1 MPESD
6 PRRRWWAVPAVFV
19 AALASYRLGM
29 APGLLWGD
37 SAEMQTLT
45 AVGGVAHPTGYP
57 LFTLLA
63 HAFAKLRLGEPA
75 FMANL
80 FSGVFAAATLALL
93 VAFLLGRSLRLPAA
107 LAAAL
112 AWGLSFTYW
121 TTSHRAEV
129 YSLGAFVGLAALWCA
144 LLALGAPAGAAAG
157 AGSGERRM
165 RLFAGFLLGLTLC
178 AHMAFAPVVAVTGL
192 VLAWRVPRTGRA
204 WLADELALL
213 LAFLLGLAPYLYV
226 VWADTHRLGLDYL
239 HLVDLVQ
246 WPTKPVP
253 EEFRSPL
260 SRLWWLLT
268 SRNTYPSMKFV
279 LNVRLIAKNVSDT
292 GCLLALFELGP
303 IALVLAMI
311 GFRRRTRLPVGRDA
325 GPQASEARFLL
336 ALAAASV
343 AFSLLTGGYMILS
356 VFLIPCYLVFAIFVG
371 HGMDAL
377 LERIEGRGKP
387 WLAAPAALALPLASV
402 LIAHAIRLATYDH
415 PIGPFRSRVL
425 EEDTIQQRTLAPTYA
440 GYDPA
445 RRFVESAART
455 LPDSALVIAEWHEVM
470 PLFYLQLAER
480 RRTDLTLQP
489 SGYPMLLD
497 KVAEWQSRFTLERRP
512 VVVVG
517 PFAEMSRHLQQVD
530 TLRLADE
537 RRVLVTRTPLV
548 HLERP

>member
-1 MPESD
+1 
-6 PRRRWWAVPAVFV
+6 VPAVFV
-19 AALASYRLGM
+19 TALAFYRLGM

-63 HAFAKLRLGEPA
+63 HAFARLRLGEPA

-80 FSGVFAAATLALL
+80 FSGLFAAATLALL
-93 VAFLLGRSLRLPAA
+93 VAFLLSRSLRLPAA

-121 TTSHRAEV
+121 STSHRAEV

-144 LLALGAPAGAAAG
+144 LLALGAPAGARASAAS
-157 AGSGERRM
+157 GSGERGM

-192 VLAWRVPRTGRA
+192 VLAWRVPRTSRA
-204 WLADELALL
+204 WLLDELALL
-213 LAFLLGLAPYLYV
+213 LAFGLGLTPYLYV
-226 VWADTHRLGLDYL
+226 IWADTHRVGLDYL
-239 HLVDLVQ
+239 HLVDVVQ
-246 WPTKPVP
+246 WPTAPAAPDFRTPVQ
-253 EEFRSPL
+253 
-260 SRLWWLLT
+260 RLWWLLT
-268 SRNTYPSMKFV
+268 SRNTYPPMKFV
-279 LNVRLIAKNVSDT
+279 LDVRLIARNVSDT
-292 GCLLALFELGP
+292 GCLLTLFELGP
-303 IALVLAMI
+303 IALVLAI
-311 GFRRRTRLPVGRDA
+311 FGFRRRSA
-325 GPQASEARFLL
+325 GPHASEARFLL

-371 HGMDAL
+371 HGVDGL
-377 LERIEGRGKP
+377 LERNEGRAKP
-387 WLAAPAALALPLASV
+387 WLTAAAALALPLASV
-402 LIAHAIRLATYDH
+402 LLAHAIRLATYDH
-415 PIGPFRSRVL
+415 PIGPFKSRVL
-425 EEDTIQQRTLAPTYA
+425 EEDTIQQRTLAPTFA

-480 RRTDLTLQP
+480 RRTDLTLHP
-489 SGYPMLLD
+489 FGYPMLLD
-497 KVAEWQSRFTLERRP
+497 KVAEWQSRFSLEHRP

-517 PFAEMSRHLQQVD
+517 SFAEMSRHLQQVD